1 MSLSQESNK
10 KEKENKTEKGK
21 KRRLERNERGT
32 QNILRTG
39 FLGSHKGGKHKPRVF
54 IKVKVSF

>member
-1 MSLSQESNK
+1 MNLK
-10 KEKENKTEKGK
+10 KKKKKKKTEKGK

-39 FLGSHKGGKHKPRVF
+39 FWGA
-54 IKVKVSF
+54 IKEVNTAPGFLLKSRYLFKR